1 MMPEGGWLLVVGCW
15 LSAQCR
21 RGARLFRQLTTDNQ
35 QPAPL
40 IALLFALAIAT
51 NIAAAEEAPQPG
63 ANLDVALLTFGPG
76 AEVWERFGH
85 NAIQIR
91 DRASGVANLYNYGI
105 FDFDQEDFFLNFARG
120 YMTYRMAVSDPA
132 GDLPMYREEGR
143 WIVEQDLNLTP
154 AQRVRLATFLDWNA
168 RPENS
173 QYRYEYFTAN
183 CSTRVRDALDAAVD
197 GAIRAQTIAPSR
209 GFTYRM
215 DTLRLM
221 RAEPVLMVAMDAGL
235 GPFADKRLTYWDE
248 SFVPMELMRHLREVR
263 VPDESG
269 HLQPLV
275 ANETWLATA
284 RLADPPEFASAWVW
298 QALAIGI
305 ASALAMLGLWR
316 LRTYAWARAV
326 FATIATSSA
335 FVLGLGGVVLI
346 ALWTLT
352 EHISAWRNENI
363 LLLNPLCLLL
373 LPAWIGSFRARWRP
387 TVFAQRLSIAIAV
400 LACLAFFVK
409 VFPAFAQ
416 DNRFWIALL
425 LPLHVAMAIVLGAR
439 YAGTR

>member
-1 MMPEGGWLLVVGCW
+1 MMPEAAARLVKWLLFVALSVVM
-15 LSAQCR
+15 
-21 RGARLFRQLTTDNQ
+21 
-35 QPAPL
+35 P
-40 IALLFALAIAT
+40 AIAQEPPT
-51 NIAAAEEAPQPG
+51 APPPG
-63 ANLDVALLTFGPG
+63 TNLDVALLTFGPG
-76 AEVWERFGH
+76 MQVWERFGH

-91 DRASGVANLYNYGI
+91 DRVSGVANLYNYGI
-105 FDFDQEDFFLNFARG
+105 FDFDQENFFLNFARG

-132 GDLPMYREEGR
+132 DDLPMYREEGR

-168 RPENS
+168 RPENT

-183 CSTRVRDALDAAVD
+183 CSTRVRDALDAALD
-197 GAIRAQTIAPSR
+197 GAIKAQTIAPSR

-263 VPDESG
+263 VTDENG
-269 HLQPLV
+269 KLQSLV
-275 ANETWLATA
+275 ASETQLAAA
-284 RLADPPEFASAWVW
+284 RLADLPEFAPAWVW

-316 LRTYAWARAV
+316 LRARAWARVA
-326 FATIATSSA
+326 FASIASIGTLM
-335 FVLGLGGVVLI
+335 LGLGGVVLI
-346 ALWTLT
+346 VLWTLT
-352 EHISAWRNENI
+352 EHVSAWRNENI
-363 LLLNPLCLLL
+363 LLLNPFCLLL
-373 LPAWIGSFRARWRP
+373 LPAWFGAFRARWRP
-387 TVFAQRLSIAIAV
+387 SIFARRLGIAIAT
-400 LACLAFFVK
+400 LACLAFFIK

-425 LPLHVAMAIVLGAR
+425 LPLHVALAIVLNATHTNRG
-439 YAGTR
+439 